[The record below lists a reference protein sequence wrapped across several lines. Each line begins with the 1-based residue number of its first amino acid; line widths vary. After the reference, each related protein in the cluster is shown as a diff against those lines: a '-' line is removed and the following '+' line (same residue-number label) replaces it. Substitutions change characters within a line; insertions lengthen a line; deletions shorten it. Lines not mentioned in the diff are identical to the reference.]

1 MKHPDDSIPVEI
13 YDQTYYLQGG
23 PDPEYVKRLAASLD
37 ERMREIADS
46 TRTIDSL
53 KVAVLAALTMADEVE
68 RLKQEN
74 RELSAMLT
82 EKTEACIKLIDSV
95 LQESH

>member
-1 MKHPDDSIPVEI
+1 MNNPDDSISVEI
-13 YDQTYYLQGG
+13 YDQTYHLRGG
-23 PDPEYVKRLAASLD
+23 PDPGYVKRLATSLD
-37 ERMREIADS
+37 EKMREIADA

-74 RELSAMLT
+74 LELSSMLT
-82 EKTEACIKLIDSV
+82 EKTEACIKLLDSV
-95 LQESH
+95 MQESQ

>member
-1 MKHPDDSIPVEI
+1 MNHPDDSIPVEI
-13 YDQTYYLQGG
+13 YDQTYYLRGG
-23 PDPEYVKRLAASLD
+23 PDPEYVKRLAESLD
-37 ERMREIADS
+37 EKMREIADA

-68 RLKQEN
+68 RLKEEN
-74 RELSAMLT
+74 RELSSVLL

-95 LQESH
+95 LHESR

>member
-1 MKHPDDSIPVEI
+1 MNNPDDSIPVEI
-13 YDQTYYLQGG
+13 YDQTYYLRGG
-23 PDPEYVKRLAASLD
+23 PDPGYVKRLAESLD
-37 ERMREIADS
+37 EKMREIADA

-74 RELSAMLT
+74 SDLSAMLT
-82 EKTEACIKLIDSV
+82 EKTEACIKLLDSV
-95 LQESH
+95 MHDSQ